1 MKFRML
7 LQNYIQ
13 HKVCCLSKYWLRYSV
28 CIMILLCVFQPKTSS
43 YSATLYFFS
52 KNSSE
57 NPWAKLKIN
66 IRNMWKKGCDHDV
79 VLLIFGTR
87 FLAQTA
93 TEKHPNKHSVQN
105 KRSLVQESKLIS
117 KNESQN
123 NSFSPLVLKFM
134 SFGAD

>member
-1 MKFRML
+1 
-7 LQNYIQ
+7 
-13 HKVCCLSKYWLRYSV
+13 
-28 CIMILLCVFQPKTSS
+28 
-43 YSATLYFFS
+43 
-52 KNSSE
+52 
-57 NPWAKLKIN
+57 
-66 IRNMWKKGCDHDV
+66 MWKKGCDHDV